1 MDPRTAHKVVVGV
14 DGAPRTIAALRW
26 AASEALR
33 RDAELV
39 AVHAWGSMVRP
50 ASYAPVG
57 AGASPDECA
66 TQAAEVLAAAVRTAF
81 GAAPPVPVRQVVDPR
96 AVVPALLDHA
106 RDAELL
112 VVATRTGAGA
122 RPGESGPGSTTLS
135 CLRQAPCP
143 VVVLPTDMVRA
154 QPVGAGAAARWRR
167 PRRAS
172 GASPARA
179 RSRCP
184 ACAGR
189 RARWWCCRRWATGW
203 PWSRGHRPWCESLT
217 RGRLIT
223 NRPRE
228 DS

>member
-96 AVVPALLDHA
+96 AVVPALLEHS

-112 VVATRTGAGA
+112 VIASRAPAAPGQ
-122 RPGESGPGSTTLS
+122 RGESGPGPITLS
-135 CLRQAPCP
+135 CLRRSACP
-143 VVVLPTDMVRA
+143 VVVLPT
-154 QPVGAGAAARWRR
+154 VGDRVAVEQR
-167 PRRAS
+167 PS
-172 GASPARA
+172 
-179 RSRCP
+179 
-184 ACAGR
+184 
-189 RARWWCCRRWATGW
+189 T
-203 PWSRGHRPWCESLT
+203 LV
-217 RGRLIT
+217 
-223 NRPRE
+223 
-228 DS
+228 